1 MKEDIL
7 RVLKMVEEGKIDAQ
21 KGAELIEALNVPKP
35 EEKSLIQPYSVNLND
50 ERMLRVRVVSADKDN
65 VNIQLPVKFVK
76 GVIAACGKIPVNV
89 QGMEGIDMQ
98 MLLQAIDSGLN
109 GKIVDVKSA
118 NGDIVEVSID

>member
-1 MKEDIL
+1 MKEDVL

-21 KGAELIEALNVPKP
+21 KGTELIEALNVPKL
-35 EEKSLIQPYSVNLND
+35 EEKTLIQPYSVNFND

-65 VNIQLPVKFVK
+65 VNIQLPIKFVK
-76 GVIAACGKIPVNV
+76 GVIAACGKMPVNI
-89 QGMEGIDMQ
+89 QGLEGIDMQ

-118 NGDIVEVSID
+118 NGDIVEVSIE